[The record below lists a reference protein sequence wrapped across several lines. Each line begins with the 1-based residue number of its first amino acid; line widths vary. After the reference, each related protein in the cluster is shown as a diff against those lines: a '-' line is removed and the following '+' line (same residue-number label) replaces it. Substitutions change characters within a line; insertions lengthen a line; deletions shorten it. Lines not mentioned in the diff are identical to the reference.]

1 MVVGGGLLED
11 SYEQVEQQNV
21 GKEQVNA
28 EHDDG

>member
-1 MVVGGGLLED
+1 MWGWDSLED
-11 SYEQVEQQNV
+11 SYEQIEQQNV